1 MKIRKQTKMDTT
13 DRKHHGDS
21 NSSRSIQELTT
32 NTKTK
37 EGDVRCVLKARKANC
52 KNKHKL
58 LTQTNKLPSA

>member
-37 EGDVRCVLKARKANC
+37 EGGCSLRLESKKSQLQ
-52 KNKHKL
+52 KQ
-58 LTQTNKLPSA
+58 TQTTYTN